1 MVRIE
6 NQLVGAYEGQTLTLE
21 CHSEAYPRPITYWT
35 RPSNETIA
43 NGNNY
48 KVEAIP
54 KGYEITMRLT
64 IKYVRP
70 QDFGSFRCVA
80 TNSLGETDGKIK
92 LYSK

>member
-1 MVRIE
+1 MPPF
-6 NQLVGAYEGQTLTLE
+6 AD
-21 CHSEAYPRPITYWT
+21 
-35 RPSNETIA
+35 
-43 NGNNY
+43 NNY

-64 IKYVRP
+64 IKSVRP

-92 LYSK
+92 VYSKYNGLSNHQSQLNVHAR

>member
-1 MVRIE
+1 MNICISKGVLLIV
-6 NQLVGAYEGQTLTLE
+6 NCKYKLLTFYI
-21 CHSEAYPRPITYWT
+21 CSFVD
-35 RPSNETIA
+35 
-43 NGNNY
+43 NNY

-64 IKYVRP
+64 VRSVRP

-92 LYSK
+92 VYSK